1 MSWTF
6 LLIQA
11 GALCLAALGLT
22 LLARPAV
29 ARALLRLEDSEAAT
43 YALRIGG
50 AMIFAGA
57 LFLAGFS
64 AAYRLAVR
72 G

>member
-6 LLIQA
+6 LLIQT
-11 GALCLAALGLT
+11 GALCLAVLGLT
-22 LLARPAV
+22 LLARPAA
-29 ARALLRLEDSEAAT
+29 ARAPLRLEDSEAAA

-50 AMIFAGA
+50 AMIFAA
-57 LFLAGFS
+57 SLFLSGFTV
-64 AAYRLAVR
+64 AYRMAVR